1 MVAQREM
8 PLTLSIENIGGL
20 VGRRDYEIRPG
31 LNLISAPNASGKS
44 SLIHA
49 LQTLVLE
56 DRDLRSRDHFLH
68 SFSLAEGAR
77 VELTM
82 ANGAHHVRRLRSA
95 GEGILSVGGEPL
107 HPEGAKVSLFCIA
120 SEDNELVERVKAG
133 RPLANPLLDLSEY
146 RHYELLASFFE
157 QERASRV
164 AQLSQHRDQRAQLET
179 LRAQL
184 RTRQQD
190 LEELEAER
198 RALREIPA
206 ERVAE
211 NEQDA
216 RRLADAQRQLHQS
229 IQDLTSAEGE
239 RERLKNTLETH
250 VHQEQR
256 FSEMVRQFE
265 NEHPDDEQELATMD
279 REIAG
284 IRSEISDLQRKMQ
297 SQQDRLQDTNQ
308 NWNRHLKHGEDECF
322 SCGNAISGELLR
334 ERQRSLESSIRV
346 IARDIS
352 ELQWRL
358 QQRQKER
365 NDFSQYAIQVK
376 SQFRA
381 RLNDARREIARM
393 SDQLKKVEERITELL
408 PKRKALSEL
417 VVQLEAHFDREVRE
431 LLEQRR
437 RVDERIART
446 DQDVKTLQA
455 RIQDIG
461 DVQQEIAQLENEIGF
476 HEQAARYM
484 TTKAE
489 EVKDAVKSVF
499 NEHIREVYE
508 LLEFSEDFEQIYL
521 DDQYNLKI
529 VRRFQGQRKLDT
541 INTLSRS
548 EKETVALVLMLAGR
562 EAYLSNDEFP
572 FFIADE
578 TSFFDPTRFKR
589 IVSYVSERVP
599 YTVVTRLAPRE
610 EQEEIT
616 VEYAVPA

>member
-1 MVAQREM
+1 MVVQAERV
-8 PLTLSIENIGGL
+8 LHLAIENIGGL
-20 VGRRDYEIRPG
+20 FGRRDYEIRPG
-31 LNLISAPNASGKS
+31 LNLIAAPNATGKT

-49 LQTLVLE
+49 LQALVLE
-56 DRDLRSRDHFLH
+56 DRNLRSRDYFLH
-68 SFSLAEGAR
+68 SFEEYAR

-82 ANGAHHVRRLRSA
+82 ANGTRYRRTLTSGGDGA
-95 GEGILSVGGEPL
+95 MSVGGEPL
-107 HPEGAKVSLFCIA
+107 HPDGTKVNLFCIA
-120 SEDNELVERVKAG
+120 SEDNDLIDRVKAG
-133 RPLANPLLDLSEY
+133 RPLSSTLLDFSEFK
-146 RHYELLASFFE
+146 HFELLAAFFA

-164 AQLSQHRDQRAQLET
+164 TQLSRYRDQRAQLET
-179 LRAQL
+179 LRGQL
-184 RTRQQD
+184 RTRRQ
-190 LEELEAER
+190 ELEKLEGER

-211 NEQDA
+211 NEQEA
-216 RRLADAQRQLHQS
+216 RKLADAQRRLHRS

-265 NEHPDDEQELATMD
+265 SEHPDDEQELAVMD
-279 REIAG
+279 KEIDRIKG
-284 IRSEISDLQRKMQ
+284 EIEGLQRRMQ
-297 SQQDRLQDTNQ
+297 SVQDRLQDTDH
-308 NWNRHLKHGEDECF
+308 NWNRHLRYPEDECF
-322 SCGNAISGELLR
+322 ACGNSISAEQLR
-334 ERQRSLESSIRV
+334 ERQRALESSKRDL
-346 IARDIS
+346 ARDIN

-358 QQRQKER
+358 TQRQKER
-365 NDFSQYAIQVK
+365 NEFSQYAIQVR

-381 RLNDARREIARM
+381 RMNDARREITRI
-393 SDQLKKVEERITELL
+393 SDQLRKAEARINELL
-408 PKRKALSEL
+408 PQRKDLSEL
-417 VVQLEAHFDREVRE
+417 VRQLEAHFDRDVRE
-431 LLEQRR
+431 LLEKRR

-461 DVQQEIAQLENEIGF
+461 DVQQEILHLEDEIGF
-476 HEQAARYM
+476 HEQAGRHM

-489 EVKDAVKSVF
+489 EVKNAVKIMF
-499 NEHIREVYE
+499 NEHIKEVYE

-521 DDQYNLKI
+521 DDQFNLKI
-529 VRRFQGQRKLDT
+529 IRRFQGQRKLDT

-562 EAYLSNDEFP
+562 EAYLPEFP

-578 TSFFDPTRFKR
+578 TSFFDPTRFNR
-589 IVSYVSERVP
+589 IVSYVGERVP
-599 YTVVTRLAPRE
+599 YTVITKLAPRE
-610 EQEEIT
+610 EQEEVT